1 MSNELGG
8 HLSYKTTFS
17 LFQKWPFNTGLT
29 IYLAHLAKYL
39 FFLARHSQNRSKMRT
54 VIEDISCITM
64 VIFYDG
70 EYSYYIIFRIYF
82 CLFLVSLL
90 PVLLIIR
97 TLLIFYIIYRYHNFT
112 VVYPIRNGHFKMAD
126 CKSSKR

>member
-1 MSNELGG
+1 
-8 HLSYKTTFS
+8 
-17 LFQKWPFNTGLT
+17 
-29 IYLAHLAKYL
+29 
-39 FFLARHSQNRSKMRT
+39 MRT

-97 TLLIFYIIYRYHNFT
+97 TLLIIIFNILYHISIPQLHCRVPDKEWSFQD
-112 VVYPIRNGHFKMAD
+112 GGL
-126 CKSSKR
+126 